1 MRLPRWKFR
10 QNDDLDEEIRSHLA
24 MAARDREARGEVP
37 VDAVASARREF
48 GNVLLVK
55 EISREMW
62 GWISLERFLL
72 DIRYGCRLLVRS
84 PGFTIVAVLTLAL
97 GIGVNSALFS
107 VVNGVLFSA
116 LPYPDPG
123 KLVTLHMSKPN
134 FDTGAISYPNFLDWQ
149 AQNHTFTAMALSRS
163 SATALIGAGDTEYL
177 RINYVTS
184 DYFPLLGVNPVVGRN
199 LSFGEDKISGPPL
212 VQISEGLW
220 KRKFGSQPV
229 LGRSLNLSG
238 KSYTIIGVI
247 PASFDLQLGNFSPTD
262 VYLPIGQW
270 MAGGL
275 KMRGAPLGLH
285 GIGRL
290 KPGVSLEEARTDM
303 ETVSRNLAN
312 AFPDTNRAN
321 KANLIPLKQSITGSA
336 RPVLLLL
343 LGSVGFVLLIAC
355 VNVASL
361 LLARSESRTSEFAVR
376 TALGASRIRILRQL
390 LTESLLLALIG
401 GTLGI
406 LLAAWGTHAALRLV
420 PQTVPR
426 IQQIHVDARV
436 LIFSA
441 VISLA
446 AGILFG
452 FAPAFRMARPK
463 LQTGLRASS
472 GRFTGERQG
481 TQRALVVMEIALA
494 LVLLVGA
501 GLMLRTL
508 AHLWRVDP
516 GFDPHN
522 VMVFGVSLSPA
533 MADATPEATRAAVR
547 EVRDTLQSTPGVE
560 AVSLRDGTIPMRSDN
575 ELLFWMA
582 GQPQP
587 QTDSEKN
594 WALRYTVQ
602 PSYLQ
607 TMRIALL
614 RGRFFNPQDTEK
626 SARVVA
632 VDDVFASTF
641 FPHQPAIGQ
650 RIRWKDNNRI
660 EEAEIV
666 GIVGHVKQWGLD
678 SDDANSLRAQ
688 VYESYDQL
696 ADDNVD
702 TNFDVTIRAGGPPLA
717 LVPTLTRRLQQLNS
731 ENALYTPVTLE
742 SIVAQSLATRRF
754 SMIVLALFAA
764 LALLLAGIGIYGV
777 VSYVVARRQHE
788 IGIRMALGAQR
799 GQVLRLV
806 LGQSAL
812 MACAGVAI
820 GTAAALGLTRLMS
833 GLLYGVRS
841 WDPITFAVAALL
853 LAVIALGACWLPAR
867 RATRVDPMLAL
878 RYE

>member
-24 MAARDREARGEVP
+24 MAARDREARGEPP
-37 VDAVASARREF
+37 VEAAASARREF

-55 EISREMW
+55 EVAREMW
-62 GWISLERFLL
+62 GWISLERFLQ

-84 PGFTIVAVLTLAL
+84 PGFTVVAILTLAL

-116 LPYPDPG
+116 LPYPAPD

-134 FDTGAISYPNFLDWQ
+134 FETGAISYPNFLDWQ
-149 AQNHTFTAMALSRS
+149 AQNHTFSAMALSRS
-163 SATALIGAGDTEYL
+163 SAAALIGAGDTEYL

-184 DYFPLLGVNPVVGRN
+184 DFFPLLGVNPVVGRN
-199 LSFGEDKISGPPL
+199 LSSGEDKIGRPPL
-212 VQISEGLW
+212 AQISEGLW

-238 KSYTIIGVI
+238 KSYTVIGVI

-262 VYLPIGQW
+262 IYLPIGQW

-285 GIGRL
+285 GVGRL
-290 KPGVSLEEARTDM
+290 KPGVSLEEARADM

-321 KANLIPLKQSITGSA
+321 KANLIPLKQSITGAA

-376 TALGASRIRILRQL
+376 TALGASRVRILRQL
-390 LTESLLLALIG
+390 LTESLLLALMG
-401 GTLGI
+401 GTLGV

-436 LIFSA
+436 LVFSV

-452 FAPAFRMARPK
+452 FAPAFKIARPK

-481 TQRALVVMEIALA
+481 AQRALVVMEIALA

-508 AHLWRVDP
+508 AYLWRVDP
-516 GFDPHN
+516 GFDPRN

-533 MADATPEATRAAVR
+533 MADATPEATRSAVR

-560 AVSLRDGTIPMRSDN
+560 AVSLRDGTIPMCSDN

-582 GQPQP
+582 GQP

-614 RGRFFNPQDTEK
+614 RGRFFSPQDTEK
-626 SARVVA
+626 PARVVA
-632 VDDVFASTF
+632 VDDVFATTF
-641 FPHQPAIGQ
+641 FPHRDAIGQ

-678 SDDANSLRAQ
+678 SDDTNSLRAQ

-702 TNFDVTIRAGGPPLA
+702 TNFGVTIRAGGPPLA
-717 LVPTLTRRLQQLNS
+717 LVPTLIRRLQQLNS
-731 ENALYTPVTLE
+731 ENALYTPLTLE

-754 SMIVLALFAA
+754 SMIVLALFAV
-764 LALLLAGIGIYGV
+764 LALLLAAIGIYGV

-806 LGQSAL
+806 LGQGVL

-833 GLLYGVRS
+833 GLLYGVQS
-841 WDPITFAVAALL
+841 WDPITFAAAALS
-853 LAVIALGACWLPAR
+853 LAVIALSACWLPAR